1 MYIFFVLVVHKTAP
15 NLVLS
20 LSEIKCPR
28 APFFFC
34 YADDLAAVVTAGH
47 CDELRIK
54 GSSTLRT
61 IRAWMAMNDLRIAEN
76 KTKAVLLKTQK
87 GAKSVFFEVGEFRI
101 YPSPAVNYLGVNI
114 GQRISFKEHVK
125 SVVNK
130 ARKTSRAISMLLPNV
145 RGPATNKRKVLYR
158 VSPKKD
164 EAIAP
169 LFIGGF

>member
-1 MYIFFVLVVHKTAP
+1 VDTTFIDSEAVRSSPGQLVNLYESYAILPTMYIFFVLVVHKTAP

-61 IRAWMAMNDLRIAEN
+61 IRAWMAMNDL
-76 KTKAVLLKTQK
+76 
-87 GAKSVFFEVGEFRI
+87 
-101 YPSPAVNYLGVNI
+101 
-114 GQRISFKEHVK
+114 
-125 SVVNK
+125 
-130 ARKTSRAISMLLPNV
+130 
-145 RGPATNKRKVLYR
+145 
-158 VSPKKD
+158 
-164 EAIAP
+164 
-169 LFIGGF
+169 